1 MDDAD
6 DTVNSRREHGVE
18 NDPMSATESG
28 EKPQSDADASRSETE
43 EADAS
48 TRNGSVAGTLAR
60 DQPLEPEAI
69 ELENAIFVL
78 LGVLLVVG
86 LIAAGVVGF

>member
-1 MDDAD
+1 MEAI
-6 DTVNSRREHGVE
+6 
-18 NDPMSATESG
+18 ESG
-28 EKPQSDADASRSETE
+28 EQSPSPADTPHSESEDT
-43 EADAS
+43 ADS
-48 TRNGSVAGTLAR
+48 TRTGSVAGTLAR

-69 ELENAIFVL
+69 ELENAVFVL